1 MVLSEKK
8 QYLCIVKTKK
18 KTINKMTTKQKA
30 KAVNAAIWWSIVTA
44 IDAAVISEWVG
55 MPECGMYSLIAG
67 LVVFTSIG
75 LALWLVIRDFINR
88 FIND

>member
-1 MVLSEKK
+1 
-8 QYLCIVKTKK
+8 
-18 KTINKMTTKQKA
+18 MTTKQKL
-30 KAVNAAIWWSIVTA
+30 KSVNSAIWWSIVTA